1 MRALVVYE
9 SLYGN
14 TALIAEHIARG
25 LRDAGFD
32 AEARALPDV
41 PVADVRGVDLLV
53 VGGPTHAHG
62 MSSSATR
69 KGGAADKKNAYDRPT
84 VEPGLRGWLPAL
96 PDDHGPLAAAFDTR
110 FDRSVVLVGSA
121 AKGIAKRLEAGRFR
135 LVAPPESFFVTKDN
149 VLVAGQLERATAWG
163 TTLANAARFVPAG

>member
-25 LRDAGFD
+25 LRDAGLG
-32 AEARALPDV
+32 AEARGLPDV

-62 MSSSATR
+62 MSSSTTR
-69 KGGAADKKNAYDRPT
+69 KGGAADRKNTYERPT
-84 VEPGLRGWLPAL
+84 VEPGLRGWLPSL

-110 FDRSVVLVGSA
+110 FDHSVVLVGSA
-121 AKGIAKRLEAGRFR
+121 AKGIAKRLEARRFR

-149 VLVAGQLERATAWG
+149 VLMPNQLERAMAWA
-163 TTLANAARFVPAG
+163 TTLAAAVRPVSAR